1 MFQGMRHLIQ
11 FPPMKLKVTFHLFK
25 KETSINLK
33 KLIYEFEVFPK
44 SFNAIVTVLERIFVW
59 MLKTRLKSEEDSV
72 FEKEELSKVL
82 EIWGIKKQEFSSLFI
97 KQSTL
102 ISLCMDKNRRESGNV
117 LDEKSLVIIERKLK
131 YD

>member
-1 MFQGMRHLIQ
+1 
-11 FPPMKLKVTFHLFK
+11 
-25 KETSINLK
+25 LK

-59 MLKTRLKSEEDSV
+59 MLKTRLKSEDDSV

-102 ISLCMDKNRRESGNV
+102 ISMCMDKNRRESGNV

-131 YD
+131 FD